1 MNNSVMIKSEAEIEL
16 MRESGKLLAQVFAA
30 LDTFVKPGVSTMEIN
45 DFVEKYIV
53 EELQAR
59 PASKGQYDYQY
70 VLNSSINEVV
80 CHGIPKTTEIL
91 KPKDIINLDITLEK
105 SGFIT
110 DSSKMYVMPE
120 ASKKAIKLVKKTYQA
135 MWEGIKQVKPGAKLG
150 DVAVP
155 FNVLQNPMATAWYA
169 STVGMALDERCT
181 KSRKCCTTVNQ
192 TEA

>member
-1 MNNSVMIKSEAEIEL
+1 

-105 SGFIT
+105 NGFIT

-120 ASKKAIKLVKKTYQA
+120 ASKKAIKIVKKNYQA
-135 MWEGIKQVKPGAKLG
+135 MWEGIKQVEPGAK
-150 DVAVP
+150 
-155 FNVLQNPMATAWYA
+155 T
-169 STVGMALDERCT
+169 R
-181 KSRKCCTTVNQ
+181 
-192 TEA
+192 